1 MPEKRVDCFL
11 GLDYPLRTL
20 EEVQHFLDTWCFTIS
35 EDKGF
40 FARPLKKHVTLMDIR
55 AFLKRLDMICGDG
68 FPRLITIDFTAQHFT
83 PESWR
88 ACKSL
93 FLVFAR
99 RIQTPS
105 AGEPHGDL
113 APMVMLIRP
122 SMLMGTHIASTVRG
136 KVDLSSHASGPRV
149 ALVEAIDRRP

>member
-1 MPEKRVDCFL
+1 MPEQRVDCFL

-20 EEVQHFLDTWCFTIS
+20 DEVQQFLETWSFTIA

-68 FPRLITIDFTAQHFT
+68 FPRLITIDFSAQHFT

-93 FLVFAR
+93 FLIFAR
-99 RIQTPS
+99 RIQSPS
-105 AGEPHGDL
+105 AAESRVDP

-122 SMLMGTHIASTVRG
+122 CMLRGRHIASTVAG
-136 KVDLSSHASGPRV
+136 KRHLSSRSSGPHCH
-149 ALVEAIDRRP
+149 AGGGD